1 MDNTDKYCFLD
12 KQSPDK
18 KKSLLLITTTKLQLL
33 LSRQCPLF
41 LTTALS
47 FYRRFN

>member
-18 KKSLLLITTTKLQLL
+18 KKSLLPITTTNYNCVRCFLQLL
-33 LSRQCPLF
+33 
-41 LTTALS
+41 
-47 FYRRFN
+47 